1 VTRSIIPKLRAE
13 LAGANAAIDHAERRL
28 RDAVT
33 ETDAVRAKLDVEVA
47 ARTRDAQDAKR
58 AAERRDREHAEAL
71 KRARD
76 DAEIAQNSLRT
87 AKVDN
92 EALAVRLAAIE
103 AQRNRLQS
111 FTDAIRKE
119 LNAGHF
125 TCAKECEAVRGVVL
139 SYVPNGYA
147 GISSPATNRQ
157 PLTEHEMT
165 AQAAPKTGQRVYR
178 HRVSFGDG

>member
-1 VTRSIIPKLRAE
+1 MTRSLIPKLRAE

-28 RDAVT
+28 RDAT
-33 ETDAVRAKLDVEVA
+33 AETDAVRAKLDVEVA

-58 AAERRDREHAEAL
+58 AAERREKETAESL

-92 EALAVRLAAIE
+92 EALAVRLAAVE
-103 AQRNRLQS
+103 AQRNRLQA

-125 TCAKECEAVRGVVL
+125 TCEAECIAIRNTVL

-147 GISSPATNRQ
+147 GISTPAENRQ
-157 PLTEHEMT
+157 PLTEHEMG
-165 AQAAPKTGQRVYR
+165 A
-178 HRVSFGDG
+178 